1 MKQILFTL
9 LLSVFGTFAWSQG
22 LEPGTEVPNAVF
34 YKTDG
39 KVFSTEQISKG
50 KKSLLVFFDA
60 TCEHCQRVATVLS
73 KRTKELGN
81 VNIYLISQDEKVSID
96 YYISNFAKPLA
107 ALKNVTILRDKDRVF
122 IPLFHPKEYPSLYL
136 FSTDRKLIYY
146 TSKEKEVPKMF
157 PLFK

>member
-1 MKQILFTL
+1 MKQTLFTL
-9 LLSVFGTFAWSQG
+9 LLCLFGTLVWSQG
-22 LEPGTEVPNAVF
+22 LEPGTELPNAVF

-39 KVFSTEQISKG
+39 KTFSTAQIAKG
-50 KKSLLVFFDA
+50 KKSLLMFFDA
-60 TCEHCQRVATVLS
+60 TCDHCQRVATVLS

-107 ALKNVTILRDKDRVF
+107 ALKNTTILRDKDRVF
-122 IPLFHPKEYPSLYL
+122 VPLFHPKEYPSLYL

>member
-9 LLSVFGTFAWSQG
+9 LLSVFATLTYAQG
-22 LEPGTEVPNAVF
+22 LEPGTEIPNTVF

-39 KVFSTEQISKG
+39 KVFSTEQITKG
-50 KKSLLVFFDA
+50 KKSLLMFFDA

-96 YYISNFAKPLA
+96 YYISNFAKPLV
-107 ALKNVTILRDKDRVF
+107 ALKNVTVLRDKDRMF

-136 FSTDRKLIYY
+136 FSTNRKLIYY

-157 PLFK
+157 PLLK